1 MTQGRYWAFI
11 SYSHADERVATWLH
25 KALETYRLPK
35 KLVGTAQGGVEVPSR
50 LFPVFRDRDE
60 LPSSDSLGAKISDA
74 LTRAESLIVIASR
87 QSAASHWVNEE
98 IRTFKA
104 LGKGRRVFCVIADGE
119 PFASEKGEPAE
130 ECFAPALR
138 RQVGVDGQLTDERAE
153 PIAADIRPGKDG
165 RRDALLKL
173 VAGVLDIGLDVL
185 KQRDAHRRQRRL
197 TAIAAAAVAA
207 SMFTTG
213 LSFFAIQSR
222 NEAQAQRR
230 LAEARQT
237 QAEGLIQFLLGD
249 LRKKLEP
256 IGKLDI
262 LDAVGEQAM
271 AYFGQ
276 VAPEQLSDT
285 ELAARAQAL
294 RQIGDVRVQQGK
306 LADASPA
313 FEEALRLDEELV
325 LRHPGD
331 RQAIFNIAQSEF
343 YIGYDHFERGE
354 FEYTLPWF
362 ERYLA
367 SARKLVQLDPTN
379 VESQLELAY
388 AHNNMAAYFE
398 RTDQHEQMLRALD
411 EATKAYLHL
420 IDRNPNGSRFERSLV
435 GALSWRCRGLRELL
449 RLDESRRVIDEAIE
463 RQTDIV
469 STSDGEPVA
478 RYDLALLFNQKAVTA
493 LAAGEVA
500 VMRDAAEAAV
510 GQFEFLHRADPAN
523 HQWQKY
529 QFVALQFE
537 AIAAMLG
544 GRSLPTRTPTEQLA
558 SCDRLRRQAPEDGQL
573 AGVCMRNALVVAGVG
588 LVQRDA
594 PVVEAALRAAK
605 ELLEVLAGAERG
617 RLEIDL
623 RLLQFEQ
630 SASTERRERV
640 VAALESSDARSPLE
654 HAGRELRERWLAL
667 LLDRTARCKARTEW
681 EQAGVGDE
689 NYFLFLAR
697 RCDGG
702 PQPLAEGPASRPR
715 SV

>member
-119 PFASEKGEPAE
+119 PFASGKGEPAE

-138 RQVGVDGQLTDERAE
+138 RQVGADGQLTDERAE

-207 SMFTTG
+207 SVFTTG

-325 LRHPGD
+325 RRHPGD
-331 RQAIFNIAQSEF
+331 QQAIFNMAQSEY
-343 YIGYDHFERGE
+343 YIGARFFYSSMWPETR
-354 FEYTLPWF
+354 PWF
-362 ERYLA
+362 ERYENSANRLFALDPENPVWRQELIYAMQNNGLLAYQSGDCPAAIDYSDRLDALARDA
-367 SARKLVQLDPTN
+367 SAAVAASDELLISRSEGLKVSALCQIRLGRLDEAESRMLEQVALREELLMRAPQNAHYMYLLANALEALSEVQIDQGRLQTALESKALV
-379 VESQLELAY
+379 LE
-388 AHNNMAAYFE
+388 
-398 RTDQHEQMLRALD
+398 RLRAL
-411 EATKAYLHL
+411 
-420 IDRNPNGSRFERSLV
+420 IERDASNHQ
-435 GALSWRCRGLRELL
+435 WRGELL
-449 RLDESRRVIDEAIE
+449 DA
-463 RQTDIV
+463 QTDRAVLLILLGRGAEAYRGILDATPDAEALLKAEFNPLQTRANAV
-469 STSDGEPVA
+469 HLASLQLALNLSGLSREDLGGSLARTLQSARLRWELIADPQEVPQELAVACALIWEAAGKSRTSMALAPCDSANVLPVA
-478 RYDLALLFNQKAVTA
+478 RSSE
-493 LAAGEVA
+493 G
-500 VMRDAAEAAV
+500 
-510 GQFEFLHRADPAN
+510 LH
-523 HQWQKY
+523 WQA
-529 QFVALQFE
+529 Q
-537 AIAAMLG
+537 
-544 GRSLPTRTPTEQLA
+544 
-558 SCDRLRRQAPEDGQL
+558 
-573 AGVCMRNALVVAGVG
+573 
-588 LVQRDA
+588 
-594 PVVEAALRAAK
+594 ALRAHVAG
-605 ELLEVLAGAERG
+605 EMLENQPAVQNLSRTPFYSDAHWH
-617 RLEIDL
+617 L
-623 RLLQFEQ
+623 LLQ
-630 SASTERRERV
+630 RV
-640 VAALESSDARSPLE
+640 QL
-654 HAGRELRERWLAL
+654 
-667 LLDRTARCKARTEW
+667 
-681 EQAGVGDE
+681 
-689 NYFLFLAR
+689 
-697 RCDGG
+697 
-702 PQPLAEGPASRPR
+702 SR
-715 SV
+715 